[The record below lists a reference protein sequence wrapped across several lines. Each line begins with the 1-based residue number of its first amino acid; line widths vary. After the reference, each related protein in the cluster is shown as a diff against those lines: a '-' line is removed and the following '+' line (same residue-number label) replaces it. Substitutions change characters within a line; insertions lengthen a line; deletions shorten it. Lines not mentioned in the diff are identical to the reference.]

1 MRSGALGLAA
11 LTIAMI
17 LSIRPIRNAAFE
29 FFLVTH
35 IIFIMYVRMT
45 LFLHTSTLSS
55 NLALV
60 ANSIF
65 LVGGYYHAKS
75 VQ

>member
-1 MRSGALGLAA
+1 MLYNIYFHSLPAQFSIEHNWMRSGAVGLAA

-35 IIFIMYVRMT
+35 IIFIMYVT
-45 LFLHTSTLSS
+45 HDLVSPHFL
-55 NLALV
+55 
-60 ANSIF
+60 IQF
-65 LVGGYYHAKS
+65 
-75 VQ
+75 